1 MNVFMSWAKK
11 LVVITVYLLI
21 FLGFFQIQGIIF
33 SPTMKN
39 LEKLFFCIV
48 LSCVVSYVNGFT
60 FFKGP
65 SIKKNT

>member
-1 MNVFMSWAKK
+1 MGLLGTWSRKFA
-11 LVVITVYLLI
+11 VITIYLLT
-21 FLGFFQIQGIIF
+21 FLGFFQIQEIIF

-60 FFKGP
+60 LFRGP
-65 SIKKNT
+65 FIKNR